1 MIRKNKISNLFMN
14 LVNYKDLDLRSQGM
28 RISTDQVI
36 KNIEKRIKCRKKN
49 LETNLALVLK

>member
-1 MIRKNKISNLFMN
+1 MIRKKKISNLFMN

>member
-1 MIRKNKISNLFMN
+1 MIRKKKISNLFMN

-28 RISTDQVI
+28 RISTDQVT